1 MITSQEREL
10 AVKTAIGIGKVCSY
24 ITGLSVEIWDVEKTI
39 AENDWQ
45 NVKIW
50 NDKFE
55 SAVSKIFNELVM
67 RNNLYKE
74 ADMDL
79 SVLESYEQK
88 VIVICGL
95 DKLFSTLSDDG
106 KDKLRVFLEKGQSE
120 YKIHFIIADEVR
132 QLSAYTAEGWYR
144 QNVNAGNGIWIGDG
158 FADQYFIKISKHNS
172 SLYQEIGDQ
181 FGYLVNRGK
190 PTLVKVITMSDM
202 EE

>member
-1 MITSQEREL
+1 M
-10 AVKTAIGIGKVCSY
+10 
-24 ITGLSVEIWDVEKTI
+24 EIWDVEKTI

-95 DKLFSTLSDDG
+95 DKLFSHCLMME

-120 YKIHFIIADEVR
+120 YKIHFIVLMR
-132 QLSAYTAEGWYR
+132 
-144 QNVNAGNGIWIGDG
+144 
-158 FADQYFIKISKHNS
+158 
-172 SLYQEIGDQ
+172 
-181 FGYLVNRGK
+181 
-190 PTLVKVITMSDM
+190 SDS
-202 EE
+202 

>member
-1 MITSQEREL
+1 MRKYIENLNQVPVGVGKERLDVQKVSLLKEYIYMITSQEREL

-88 VIVICGL
+88 VSHL
-95 DKLFSTLSDDG
+95 
-106 KDKLRVFLEKGQSE
+106 
-120 YKIHFIIADEVR
+120 
-132 QLSAYTAEGWYR
+132 
-144 QNVNAGNGIWIGDG
+144 WI
-158 FADQYFIKISKHNS
+158 
-172 SLYQEIGDQ
+172 
-181 FGYLVNRGK
+181 R
-190 PTLVKVITMSDM
+190 
-202 EE
+202 